1 MLSHNGPVCYTFIR
15 VKSPSEKERSCKNYA
30 EGKPERTV
38 FCREESQ
45 INFEGENQP
54 KLLYV
59 SEIRPDASAHPRVM
73 HAHEDFVELILICS
87 GSSEYLIHDKK
98 VIIKPGDLLVYNAGV
113 VHDEVSGP
121 DMEVGSYRIAVG
133 GLHMSGL
140 RENALIPDDAGYV
153 FPTGK
158 YFADLRCLFEMM
170 FRTLS
175 AGEPNAELFCSSLMH
190 ALLVSVLTVT
200 AGPRAE
206 SEEPLEEPHILGRR
220 IKEYI
225 DKHYMEPITLQSMG
239 EALHISPYYLSHV
252 FKQMSGYSPV
262 QYLLRRRIGE
272 AQTLLITTDLSIT
285 RIAEM
290 VGYDTQSY
298 FNLQFTKTSA
308 CRRISSGRIILCPP
322 ASRRSLSAN
331 ASKKSLYR
339 GEFCAGIFD
348 EKTAEK
354 AFSRTERAVCCGSF
368 CTHIPCRICIEFRE
382 MGSCCAGQKR
392 NDFIRGR
399 CARCG
404 NVLLQ
409 VLGFVYRVVLSR
421 FAGAEGLGVYRLV
434 NSVYLVLNAGCL
446 SGVTTACSRLSAAC
460 EARGESG
467 RLGAVLQLAFRAF
480 LR

>member
-1 MLSHNGPVCYTFIR
+1 MRLCACFYKSCFLPVGDRRIGRFAKAEKPQRNIRKILDRIVYTINKRGKNKNLQIARIYNFFSARPQKSTIYGGLQKQICAIAQR
-15 VKSPSEKERSCKNYA
+15 TRVLYFYKSKITVREREELQKTMPKASLNVQCFVEKKVKS
-30 EGKPERTV
+30 
-38 FCREESQ
+38 
-45 INFEGENQP
+45 IFEGENQP

-121 DMEVGSYRIAVG
+121 NMEVGSYCIAVG
-133 GLHMSGL
+133 GLHMLGL

-206 SEEPLEEPHILGRR
+206 SEKPLEEPHILGRR

-298 FNLQFTKTSA
+298 FNLQFTKNV
-308 CRRISSGRIILCPP
+308 GMPP
-322 ASRRSLSAN
+322 NKFRQNYIVST
-331 ASKKSLYR
+331 
-339 GEFCAGIFD
+339 GIE
-348 EKTAEK
+348 EK
-354 AFSRTERAVCCGSF
+354 
-368 CTHIPCRICIEFRE
+368 P
-382 MGSCCAGQKR
+382 KR
-392 NDFIRGR
+392 KRK
-399 CARCG
+399 
-404 NVLLQ
+404 
-409 VLGFVYRVVLSR
+409 
-421 FAGAEGLGVYRLV
+421 
-434 NSVYLVLNAGCL
+434 
-446 SGVTTACSRLSAAC
+446 
-460 EARGESG
+460 
-467 RLGAVLQLAFRAF
+467 
-480 LR
+480 

>member
-1 MLSHNGPVCYTFIR
+1 MRLCACFYKSCFLQVGDRRIGRFAKAEKTQRNIRKILGRIGYTINKRGKNKNLQIARIYNSSRPDRKKSTIYSGLQKQICAIAQRTRVLYFYKSKITVR
-15 VKSPSEKERSCKNYA
+15 EREELQKTMPKASLNVQCFVEKKVKS
-30 EGKPERTV
+30 
-38 FCREESQ
+38 
-45 INFEGENQP
+45 IFEGENQP

-121 DMEVGSYRIAVG
+121 DMEVGSYCIAVG
-133 GLHMSGL
+133 GLHMPGL

-206 SEEPLEEPHILGRR
+206 SEKPLEEPHILGRR

-298 FNLQFTKTSA
+298 FNLQFTKNV
-308 CRRISSGRIILCPP
+308 GMPP
-322 ASRRSLSAN
+322 NKFRQNYIVST
-331 ASKKSLYR
+331 
-339 GEFCAGIFD
+339 GIE
-348 EKTAEK
+348 EK
-354 AFSRTERAVCCGSF
+354 
-368 CTHIPCRICIEFRE
+368 P
-382 MGSCCAGQKR
+382 KR
-392 NDFIRGR
+392 KRK
-399 CARCG
+399 
-404 NVLLQ
+404 
-409 VLGFVYRVVLSR
+409 
-421 FAGAEGLGVYRLV
+421 
-434 NSVYLVLNAGCL
+434 
-446 SGVTTACSRLSAAC
+446 
-460 EARGESG
+460 
-467 RLGAVLQLAFRAF
+467 
-480 LR
+480 